1 MCIRDRAP
9 MGPFGDAFLLSEKRV
24 AEWSH
29 RSLRGGANPGT
40 VSNRVGLLRRLVRIL
55 DGLPERMRVQG
66 RAVERLSPLTL
77 ADFVVLREA
86 CSDDAWRVI
95 VAGAAA
101 GSVVPHVVGG
111 DFSWTGLGILFPSA
125 ETRLVLPKWVYEA
138 SSLSA
143 VPIRRDHWFE
153 ARATASRVGIELTAQ
168 RLTRTYAVEAL

>member
-1 MCIRDRAP
+1 M
-9 MGPFGDAFLLSEKRV
+9 
-24 AEWSH
+24 
-29 RSLRGGANPGT
+29 
-40 VSNRVGLLRRLVRIL
+40 LRRLVRIL

-168 RLTRTYAVEAL
+168 RLTRTYAVEALTVEEPFRVLGAKYGLTRERVDAAVDFLPELPIGTVRRMLRGCD